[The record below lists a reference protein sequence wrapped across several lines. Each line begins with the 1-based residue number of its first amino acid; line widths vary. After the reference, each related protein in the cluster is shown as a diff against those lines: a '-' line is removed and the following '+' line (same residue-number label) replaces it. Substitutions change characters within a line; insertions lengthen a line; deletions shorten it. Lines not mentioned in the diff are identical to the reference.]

1 MKSKIEKIISEYAD
15 VFGFC
20 EFSRVE
26 PYLIPCRN
34 LSKIPEKS
42 KTVIVVLFPYYLGEE
57 AYENSNVSRYAA
69 VPDYHTV
76 ANIYLEKI
84 VRRLSSEFENE
95 KFIYFTDNSPIS
107 EVSTASA
114 AGLGVI
120 GRNGLLINEK
130 YGSWVF
136 IGEIVTTLDL
146 NIRSY
151 PISRCSDCG
160 KCVEACPVDALNPE
174 NYDKDI
180 CLSGISQKKGDIPE
194 KYKELMKKYGCAW
207 GCDIC
212 QKVCPHNEN
221 VQRTNIL
228 EFINGF
234 EAFVEEDCDVNGRA
248 FAWRGEKVIHRN
260 LKIINGKDENE

>member
-1 MKSKIEKIISEYAD
+1 MREKVSEVISKYATD
-15 VFGFC
+15 FGFC

-34 LSKIPEKS
+34 ISKIPENA
-42 KTVIVVLFPYYLGEE
+42 KTVILILFPYYLGEE
-57 AYENSNVSRYAA
+57 AYEDLNVSRYAA

-84 VRRLSSEFENE
+84 SQELTSVFPDE

-114 AGLGVI
+114 AGLGKI
-120 GRNGLLINEK
+120 GRNGLLLNEK

-136 IGEIVTTLDL
+136 IGEIVTTLEFETDSKPL
-146 NIRSY
+146 TYCEN
-151 PISRCSDCG
+151 CG
-160 KCVEACPVDALNPE
+160 KCADECPVGALYPE
-174 NYDKDI
+174 NFDKDI
-180 CLSGISQKKGDIPE
+180 CLSNISQKKGEIPDE
-194 KYKELMKKYGCAW
+194 YKELMKKYGCAW

-212 QKVCPHNEN
+212 QKVCPYNKR
-221 VQRTNIL
+221 VDKTYIA
-228 EFINGF
+228 EFIDGF
-234 EAFVEEDCDVNGRA
+234 VSHVEEDCSVEGRA

-260 LKIINGKDENE
+260 LKIINEDN